1 MQRPRIKH
9 YLVFITIVF
18 FYLDSTKVLSEE
30 TNDNELQKIQT
41 FQSESFST
49 RIRFVVIHYTSID
62 WENSLKVLTNERY
75 EVSSHYLIP
84 EGGDDTYSDQIKIF
98 QLVDEE
104 NRAWH
109 AGISKW
115 EERTNI
121 NDQSIGIELV
131 NQAECSVRQG
141 SQYDYTN
148 NYICLFSEFDSDQI
162 DQLILLLKDILS
174 RHDEIKPTY
183 IVGHSDISPDR
194 KFDPGPKFP
203 WKKLYENGIG
213 AWYDDQ
219 TFEKYKNQFKR
230 KIPDINQI
238 QCALKRYGYGIEV
251 TNKMDQQTFFVIRA
265 FQYHFTPNKSDG
277 SISVDTVSALWAL
290 LEKYFPETIKNDS
303 LVECKDN

>member
-1 MQRPRIKH
+1 MQRSRIKH
-9 YLVFITIVF
+9 YIVFISIVF
-18 FYLDSTKVLSEE
+18 FYLDSTKALSEE
-30 TNDNELQKIQT
+30 NNDNELQKIQT

-219 TFEKYKNQFKR
+219 TFEKYNNQFKR

-238 QCALKRYGYGIEV
+238 QCALKRYGYGIEI
-251 TNKMDQQTFFVIRA
+251 TNKMDEQTFFVIRA

>member
-1 MQRPRIKH
+1 MQRSRFKH

-18 FYLDSTKVLSEE
+18 FYLDSTSVLSEE

-219 TFEKYKNQFKR
+219 TFEKYNNQFKR

>member
-1 MQRPRIKH
+1 MQRSRFKH

>member
-1 MQRPRIKH
+1 MQRPRIK
-9 YLVFITIVF
+9 YYIVFITIVF

-219 TFEKYKNQFKR
+219 TFEKYNNQFKR

-238 QCALKRYGYGIEV
+238 QCALKRYGYGVEI
-251 TNKMDQQTFFVIRA
+251 TNKMDEQTFFVIRA

>member
-1 MQRPRIKH
+1 MQKSRIKH

-219 TFEKYKNQFKR
+219 TFEKYNNQFKR

-238 QCALKRYGYGIEV
+238 QCALKRYGYGIEI
-251 TNKMDQQTFFVIRA
+251 TNKMDEQTFFVIRA

>member
-1 MQRPRIKH
+1 MQRSRIKH

-219 TFEKYKNQFKR
+219 TFEKYNNQFKR

-238 QCALKRYGYGIEV
+238 QCALKRYGYGIEI
-251 TNKMDQQTFFVIRA
+251 TNKMDEQTFFVIRA

>member
-1 MQRPRIKH
+1 MQRSRIKH

-18 FYLDSTKVLSEE
+18 VYLDSTKVLSEE

-148 NYICLFSEFDSDQI
+148 NYICLFSEFDSEQI

-238 QCALKRYGYGIEV
+238 QCALKRYGYGVEI
-251 TNKMDQQTFFVIRA
+251 TNKMDEQTFFVIRA

-277 SISVDTVSALWAL
+277 SISLDTVSALWAL

>member
-18 FYLDSTKVLSEE
+18 FYLDSTKLLSEE

-238 QCALKRYGYGIEV
+238 QCALKRYGYGVEI
-251 TNKMDQQTFFVIRA
+251 TNKMDEQTFFVIRA

>member
-1 MQRPRIKH
+1 MQRSRFKH

-18 FYLDSTKVLSEE
+18 FYLDSTSVLSEE

-84 EGGDDTYSDQIKIF
+84 EDGDDTYSDQIKIF

-238 QCALKRYGYGIEV
+238 QCALKRYGYGVEI
-251 TNKMDQQTFFVIRA
+251 TNKIDEQTFFVIRA

>member
-1 MQRPRIKH
+1 MQRSRIKH

-18 FYLDSTKVLSEE
+18 FYLDSTKLLSEE

-115 EERTNI
+115 EQRTNI

-219 TFEKYKNQFKR
+219 TFEKYNNQFKR

-238 QCALKRYGYGIEV
+238 QCALKRYGYGIEI
-251 TNKMDQQTFFVIRA
+251 TNKMDEQTFFVIRA

>member
-1 MQRPRIKH
+1 MQRSRIKH

-219 TFEKYKNQFKR
+219 TFEKYNNQFKR

-238 QCALKRYGYGIEV
+238 QCALKRYGYGVEI
-251 TNKMDQQTFFVIRA
+251 TNKMDEQTFFVIRA

>member
-1 MQRPRIKH
+1 MQRFKIRH
-9 YLVFITIVF
+9 YLFFITIVII
-18 FYLDSTKVLSEE
+18 YLDTTKVLSEQIK
-30 TNDNELQKIQT
+30 DNELQKIQT

-49 RIRFVVIHYTSID
+49 RIRFIVIHYTSID

-84 EGGDDTYSDQIKIF
+84 ENGDDTYSDQIKIF

-104 NRAWH
+104 KRAWH
-109 AGISKW
+109 AGISQW

-131 NQAECSVRQG
+131 NQAECSLRQG

-238 QCALKRYGYGIEV
+238 QCALKRYGYGVEI
-251 TNKMDQQTFFVIRA
+251 TNKMDEQTFFVIRA

-277 SISVDTVSALWAL
+277 AISVDTVSALWAL

>member
-1 MQRPRIKH
+1 MQRSRIKH
-9 YLVFITIVF
+9 YLVFISIVF

-219 TFEKYKNQFKR
+219 TFEKYNNQFKR

-238 QCALKRYGYGIEV
+238 QCALKRYGYGVEI
-251 TNKMDQQTFFVIRA
+251 TNKMDEQTFFVIRA

>member
-1 MQRPRIKH
+1 MQRSRIKH
-9 YLVFITIVF
+9 YLVFISIVF
-18 FYLDSTKVLSEE
+18 FYLDSTSVLSEE

-219 TFEKYKNQFKR
+219 TFEKYNNQFKR

-238 QCALKRYGYGIEV
+238 QCALKRYGYGVEI
-251 TNKMDQQTFFVIRA
+251 TNKMDEQTFSVIRA

>member
-18 FYLDSTKVLSEE
+18 FYLDSTKLLSEE

-219 TFEKYKNQFKR
+219 TFEKYNNQFKR

-238 QCALKRYGYGIEV
+238 QCALKRYGYGIEI
-251 TNKMDQQTFFVIRA
+251 TNKMDEQTFFVIRA

>member
-1 MQRPRIKH
+1 MQRSRFKH

-18 FYLDSTKVLSEE
+18 FYLDSPSVLSEE

-219 TFEKYKNQFKR
+219 TFEKYNNQFKR

-238 QCALKRYGYGIEV
+238 QCALKRYGYGIEI
-251 TNKMDQQTFFVIRA
+251 TNKMDEQTFFVIRA

>member
-1 MQRPRIKH
+1 MQRSRIKH

-18 FYLDSTKVLSEE
+18 FYLDSTKALSEE

-238 QCALKRYGYGIEV
+238 QCALKRYGYGVEI
-251 TNKMDQQTFFVIRA
+251 TNKMDEQTFFVIRA

-290 LEKYFPETIKNDS
+290 LEKYFPEAIKNDS

>member
-238 QCALKRYGYGIEV
+238 QCALKRYGYGVEI
-251 TNKMDQQTFFVIRA
+251 TNKMDEQTFFVIRA

>member
-1 MQRPRIKH
+1 MQRSRIKH
-9 YLVFITIVF
+9 YLVFFTIVF

-148 NYICLFSEFDSDQI
+148 NYICFFSEFDSDQI

-219 TFEKYKNQFKR
+219 TFEKYKKQFKR

-238 QCALKRYGYGIEV
+238 QCALKRYGYGVEI
-251 TNKMDQQTFFVIRA
+251 TNKMDEQTFFVIRA

>member
-1 MQRPRIKH
+1 MQRSRIKH

-18 FYLDSTKVLSEE
+18 FCLDSTKVLSVE

-238 QCALKRYGYGIEV
+238 QCALKRYGYGVEI
-251 TNKMDQQTFFVIRA
+251 TNKMDEQTFFVIRA

>member
-1 MQRPRIKH
+1 MQRSRFKH

-18 FYLDSTKVLSEE
+18 FYLDSTKLLSEE

>member
-1 MQRPRIKH
+1 MQRSRIKH
-9 YLVFITIVF
+9 YLVFISIVF
-18 FYLDSTKVLSEE
+18 FYLYSTKVLSEE

-238 QCALKRYGYGIEV
+238 QCALKRYGYGVEI
-251 TNKMDQQTFFVIRA
+251 TNKMDEQTFFVIRA

>member
-1 MQRPRIKH
+1 MQRSRIKH
-9 YLVFITIVF
+9 YLVFISIVF
-18 FYLDSTKVLSEE
+18 FYLDSTKALSEE

-219 TFEKYKNQFKR
+219 TFEKYNNQFKR

-238 QCALKRYGYGIEV
+238 QCALKRYGYGIEI
-251 TNKMDQQTFFVIRA
+251 TNKMDEQTFFVIRA

>member
-1 MQRPRIKH
+1 MQRSRIKH
-9 YLVFITIVF
+9 YIVFISIVF
-18 FYLDSTKVLSEE
+18 FYLDSTKALSEE
-30 TNDNELQKIQT
+30 NNDNELQKIQT

-219 TFEKYKNQFKR
+219 TFEKYNNQFKR
-230 KIPDINQI
+230 KVPDINQI
-238 QCALKRYGYGIEV
+238 QCALKRYGYGVEI
-251 TNKMDQQTFFVIRA
+251 TNKMDEQTFFVIRA

>member
-1 MQRPRIKH
+1 MQRSRIKH

-30 TNDNELQKIQT
+30 TKDNELQKIQT

-219 TFEKYKNQFKR
+219 TFEKYNNQFKR

-238 QCALKRYGYGIEV
+238 QCALKRYGYGVEI
-251 TNKMDQQTFFVIRA
+251 TNKMDEQTFFVIRA

>member
-1 MQRPRIKH
+1 MQRFRFKH

-219 TFEKYKNQFKR
+219 IFEKYKNQFKR

-238 QCALKRYGYGIEV
+238 QCALKRYGYGVEI
-251 TNKMDQQTFFVIRA
+251 TNKMDEQTFFVIRA

>member
-1 MQRPRIKH
+1 MQRSRFKH

-18 FYLDSTKVLSEE
+18 FYLDSTSVLSEE

-238 QCALKRYGYGIEV
+238 QCALKRYGYGVEI
-251 TNKMDQQTFFVIRA
+251 TNKMDEQTFFVIRA
-265 FQYHFTPNKSDG
+265 FQYHFTPNKFDG

>member
-219 TFEKYKNQFKR
+219 TFEKYNNQFKR

-238 QCALKRYGYGIEV
+238 QCALKRYGYGIEI
-251 TNKMDQQTFFVIRA
+251 TNKMDEQTFFVIRA

>member
-1 MQRPRIKH
+1 MQRSRIKH

-219 TFEKYKNQFKR
+219 AFEKYNNQFKR

-238 QCALKRYGYGIEV
+238 QCALKRYGYGVEI
-251 TNKMDQQTFFVIRA
+251 TNKMDEQTFFVIRA

>member
-1 MQRPRIKH
+1 MQRSRIKH

-30 TNDNELQKIQT
+30 TNYNELQKIQT

-238 QCALKRYGYGIEV
+238 QCALKRYGYGVEI
-251 TNKMDQQTFFVIRA
+251 TNKMDEQTFFVIRA

>member
-1 MQRPRIKH
+1 MQRSRFKH

-18 FYLDSTKVLSEE
+18 FYLDSTSVLSEE

-84 EGGDDTYSDQIKIF
+84 ENGDDTYSDQIKIF

-238 QCALKRYGYGIEV
+238 QCALKRYGYGVKI
-251 TNKMDQQTFFVIRA
+251 TNKMDEQTFFVIRA

>member
-1 MQRPRIKH
+1 MQRSRIKH
-9 YLVFITIVF
+9 YLVFISIVF
-18 FYLDSTKVLSEE
+18 FYLDSTKALSEE

-62 WENSLKVLTNERY
+62 WENSLKVLTKERY

-238 QCALKRYGYGIEV
+238 QCALKRYGYGVEI
-251 TNKMDQQTFFVIRA
+251 TNKMDEQTFFVIRA

>member
-1 MQRPRIKH
+1 MQRSRFKH

-18 FYLDSTKVLSEE
+18 FYLDSTKLLSEE

-238 QCALKRYGYGIEV
+238 QCALKRYGYGVEI
-251 TNKMDQQTFFVIRA
+251 TNKMDEQTFFVIRA

>member
-1 MQRPRIKH
+1 MQRSRFKH

-18 FYLDSTKVLSEE
+18 FYLDSTSVLSEE

-238 QCALKRYGYGIEV
+238 QCALKRYGYGVEI
-251 TNKMDQQTFFVIRA
+251 TNKMDEQTFFVIRA

>member
-1 MQRPRIKH
+1 MQRSRIKH
-9 YLVFITIVF
+9 YLVFISIVF
-18 FYLDSTKVLSEE
+18 FYLDSTKALSEE

-219 TFEKYKNQFKR
+219 TFEKYKKQFKR

-238 QCALKRYGYGIEV
+238 QCALKRYGYGVEI
-251 TNKMDQQTFFVIRA
+251 TNKMDEQTFFVIRA

>member
-1 MQRPRIKH
+1 MQRSRFKH

-203 WKKLYENGIG
+203 WKMLYENGIG

-219 TFEKYKNQFKR
+219 TFEKYNNQFKR

-238 QCALKRYGYGIEV
+238 QCALKRYGYGVEI
-251 TNKMDQQTFFVIRA
+251 TNKMDEQTFFVIRA

>member
-1 MQRPRIKH
+1 MQRSRIKH

-18 FYLDSTKVLSEE
+18 FYLDSTKLLSEE

-84 EGGDDTYSDQIKIF
+84 EAGDDTYSDQIKIF

-238 QCALKRYGYGIEV
+238 QCALKRYGYGVEI
-251 TNKMDQQTFFVIRA
+251 TNKMDEQTFFVIRA

-277 SISVDTVSALWAL
+277 SISLDTVSALWAL

>member
-1 MQRPRIKH
+1 MQRSRFKH

-183 IVGHSDISPDR
+183 IIGHSDISPDR

-238 QCALKRYGYGIEV
+238 QCALKRYGYGVEI
-251 TNKMDQQTFFVIRA
+251 TNKMDEQTFCVIRA

>member
-1 MQRPRIKH
+1 MQRSRIKH

-18 FYLDSTKVLSEE
+18 VYLDSTKVLSEE

-148 NYICLFSEFDSDQI
+148 NYICLFSEFDSEQI

-219 TFEKYKNQFKR
+219 TFEKYNNQFKR

-238 QCALKRYGYGIEV
+238 QCALKRYGYGIEI
-251 TNKMDQQTFFVIRA
+251 TNKMDEQTFFVIRA

>member
-1 MQRPRIKH
+1 MQRSRFKH

-230 KIPDINQI
+230 KVPDINQI
-238 QCALKRYGYGIEV
+238 QCALKRYGYGVEI
-251 TNKMDQQTFFVIRA
+251 TNKMDKQTFFVIRA